1 MPLFLKGLVKL
12 GLILDKKASSHIKAT
27 NPKTNKVTMIPRHKP
42 VKKCI
47 VLLFFMSRGIVM
59 RKLKRLLK
67 LSSFTS
73 RKVRSRGLDINLV

>member
-1 MPLFLKGLVKL
+1 MVKPCEIKLPLFLKGLVKL

-47 VLLFFMSRGIVM
+47 VRSV
-59 RKLKRLLK
+59 
-67 LSSFTS
+67 FTFLCEQGYS
-73 RKVRSRGLDINLV
+73 DEEIKKAFKIK